1 MVANILL
8 LNLIFKTFLVTC
20 SLLCLIEFGF
30 KLNKMWG
37 FDINTNRHGWQVSK
51 CSTSQSCLEF
61 QLCKSEI
68 FVHSKWK
75 SFTLRFLFIVKYVT
89 NSHGFFTLIWKPF
102 DHLCDRGICNISG
115 ALAFFYTTWW
125 GNLHIK
131 HFTWCL
137 KKTGSQ
143 LLSPDTHRDPQ
154 MNVDTLP
161 TTPADQSPRLKLTHW
176 GSASRCQGPI
186 FKRTLPSYSITF
198 CISSAPITWRSKGNR
213 HAGTL
218 SVMMSELRYAT

>member
-1 MVANILL
+1 MLGISALQKWNICSFEVEIIYIKISFYCEICNKLTWFFHI
-8 LNLIFKTFLVTC
+8 NLKT
-20 SLLCLIEFGF
+20 
-30 KLNKMWG
+30 
-37 FDINTNRHGWQVSK
+37 
-51 CSTSQSCLEF
+51 
-61 QLCKSEI
+61 
-68 FVHSKWK
+68 
-75 SFTLRFLFIVKYVT
+75 
-89 NSHGFFTLIWKPF
+89 IWLAVGHISPK
-102 DHLCDRGICNISG
+102 HLCDRGICNVSG